1 MEKYTQAFQEFFGPL
16 SGAQRAMFIG
26 LVFLIFTVVGGILYW
41 SQQEEQ
47 MLLFGSLEPEIAQEI
62 VTELNNRGVDYKLEE
77 GGRAIYVASD
87 RVHELRLEM
96 APMSGGLSDVKGYEL
111 FDQNALGMTDFMQQV
126 NKKRALEGELART
139 INSLEQVEFTRI
151 HLVLPERSPFE
162 ETAVEAS
169 ASVIL
174 NLQKGKKL
182 NDDQVNGITALI
194 AGSVEDLDPMN
205 VTVLDQAG
213 NRLTEEV
220 DSDSEFGFGSTQ
232 MQLRQ
237 KTEAYLTDRGQSML
251 DRVLGAGNSIL
262 RVSVEHDF
270 DRLVRESDLIDP
282 DSRTVISE
290 EKRQQTNNDELL
302 EPIPVDQFTPAN
314 QRGEAVV
321 VADNNNESLVQTR
334 NYEVNRTREVFE
346 KTQGEIKKISASVL
360 LNYKQN
366 IVTNEEGEEVLEYEP
381 YTEQEVEEFREVVQL
396 ALGVDTDRGDMLTI
410 KQVEFF
416 DKHFVGSD
424 PQLLDQ
430 PAPWSDIFRWSLIGV
445 TFLVIV
451 FMIRSIKKGM
461 TDPQEEMATT
471 SNFEMN
477 KELDGAEATM
487 SLPGQQS
494 EPTIADAIDQ
504 ATLGTSSE
512 PEVIPQK
519 IYKKHEIEDFVSVKP
534 AQAAQL
540 MRAFL
545 SEDKK

>member
-1 MEKYTQAFQEFFGPL
+1 MDKYTQAFQEFFGPL
-16 SGAQRAMFIG
+16 SGAQRAMFVG
-26 LVFLIFTVVGGILYW
+26 LVLLIFMVVGGLLYW
-41 SQQEEQ
+41 SQQEEE

-62 VTELNNRGVDYKLEE
+62 VTELNNRGINYKLEE
-77 GGRAIYVASD
+77 GGRAIYVSSD
-87 RVHELRLEM
+87 RVHELRLEL

-126 NKKRALEGELART
+126 NRKRALEGELART
-139 INSLEQVEFTRI
+139 INSLDQVDFSRI

-162 ETAVEAS
+162 DTAIDAS
-169 ASVIL
+169 ASVIV
-174 NLQKGKKL
+174 NIAKGKKL
-182 NDDQVNGITALI
+182 TDDQVNGITSLI
-194 AGSVEDLDPMN
+194 AGSVEGLDPMN

-213 NRLTEEV
+213 NRLTEKV
-220 DSDSEFGFGSTQ
+220 DADSEFGFGSTQ

-237 KTEAYLTDRGQSML
+237 KTEAYLTDRGQTML

-302 EPIPVDQFTPAN
+302 EPVPVDQFTPAN

-346 KTQGEIKKISASVL
+346 KTQGEIKRISASVL

-366 IVTNEEGEEVLEYEP
+366 IETNEDGEEVQTFEP
-381 YTEQEVEEFREVVQL
+381 YSDQEVEEFREVVQL
-396 ALGVDTDRGDMLTI
+396 ALGITGDRGDQLTI

-416 DKHFVGSD
+416 DKHFIGSD
-424 PQLLDQ
+424 PELMTQ
-430 PAPWSDIFRWSLIGV
+430 PTPWNDIFRWSVIGI
-445 TFLVIV
+445 TFLVIL

-461 TDPQEEMATT
+461 TAEQEELKTT
-471 SNFEMN
+471 SSFEMSQ
-477 KELDGAEATM
+477 ELDGAEATM
-487 SLPGQQS
+487 SLPGQSS
-494 EPTIADAIDQ
+494 EPTFADAIDK
-504 ATLGTSSE
+504 AKEEGAGVPKE
-512 PEVIPQK
+512 IPQK
-519 IYKKHEIEDFVSVKP
+519 VYKKHEIEDFVSVKP
-534 AQAAQL
+534 AQAAQI

>member
-62 VTELNNRGVDYKLEE
+62 VTELNDRGVEYTLEE
-77 GGRAIYVASD
+77 GGRAIYVSSD

-96 APMSGGLSDVKGYEL
+96 APMSGGLSDLKGYEL

-126 NKKRALEGELART
+126 NRKRALEGELART
-139 INSLEQVEFTRI
+139 INSLDQVEFTRI

-162 ETAVEAS
+162 DTAVEAS

-220 DSDSEFGFGSTQ
+220 DTDSEFGFGSTQ

-302 EPIPVDQFTPAN
+302 EPVPVDQFTPAN

-321 VADNNNESLVQTR
+321 VADNNNESIVQTR

-346 KTQGEIKKISASVL
+346 KTQGEIKRISASVL
-360 LNYKQN
+360 LNFKQK
-366 IVTNEEGEEVLEYEP
+366 ISTDEDGEEVLNFEP
-381 YTEQEVEEFREVVQL
+381 YTEREVEEFREVVQL
-396 ALGVDTDRGDMLTI
+396 ALGIDTDRGDQLSI

-424 PQLLDQ
+424 PQMLDQ
-430 PAPWSDIFRWSLIGV
+430 PTPWNDIIRWSLIGI

-461 TDPQEEMATT
+461 TESEPEMATT

-477 KELDGAEATM
+477 PEIDGAAATM
-487 SLPGQQS
+487 SLPGQQT
-494 EPTIADAIDQ
+494 EPTIADAINQ
-504 ATLGTSSE
+504 ATQNTNE
-512 PEVIPQK
+512 TQEIPQK

-540 MRAFL
+540 MRSFL
-545 SEDKK
+545 QEDKK